1 VGVNFRAKRAKCF
14 SMLNNVRRCSCHKKR
29 FFVFT
34 KSNARFDNDDDD
46 DGDDD
51 VGVDVDVADD
61 DDDDGDV
68 HMTNVA
74 DVGNGV
80 LGSVQLGFELPS
92 RVVCVYMHTFE

>member
-1 VGVNFRAKRAKCF
+1 MCEDALATKNVFCF
-14 SMLNNVRRCSCHKKR
+14 Y
-29 FFVFT
+29 
-34 KSNARFDNDDDD
+34 KSNARFDRDDDDDDD